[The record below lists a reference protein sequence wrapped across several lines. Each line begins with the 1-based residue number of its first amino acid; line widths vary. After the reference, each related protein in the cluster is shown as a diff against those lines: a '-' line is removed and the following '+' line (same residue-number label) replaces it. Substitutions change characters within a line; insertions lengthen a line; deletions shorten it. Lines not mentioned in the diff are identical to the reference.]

1 MSVADLKPEGL
12 TDAMRT
18 YVRWTPKVSVV
29 PQGMFGGQ
37 FAVWLEIE
45 GAGSRVIGYG
55 LPDEAVAE
63 AQAFLRNLAE
73 GVPASMCAL
82 LGART

>member
-12 TDAMRT
+12 TDAMPT
-18 YVRWTPKVSVV
+18 YVRWTSKVAVV

-37 FAVWLEIE
+37 FAIWLEIE
-45 GAGSRVIGYG
+45 GTGSRVIGYG
-55 LPDEAVAE
+55 LPDDAVAE

-73 GVPASMCAL
+73 GIPASMRAL
-82 LGART
+82 LGARS